1 MTRKQIPES
10 EVCPRCHGRGR
21 LVGRSGP
28 VSAINEK
35 QLLRLHAKGL
45 SQSKI
50 ALLMG
55 ISRQLVHYSL
65 KRLGVEKSSES

>member
-21 LVGRSGP
+21 KVGRSGP
-28 VSAINEK
+28 TSKINEK

-45 SQSKI
+45 TQTEI
-50 ALLMG
+50 AKRLG

-65 KRLGVEKSSES
+65 KRLGVEKSSGN

>member
-10 EVCPRCHGRGR
+10 ERCTRCHGTGR

-28 VSAINEK
+28 TSKINEK

-45 SQSKI
+45 SQANI
-50 ALLMG
+50 ARLMG

-65 KRLGVEKSSES
+65 KRLGVEKSSAN